1 MVPAQGVRLHEN
13 QCEQREDR
21 ERDHLLD
28 DFQFPDRERP
38 AELRRPDAVGRNL
51 EAVFEQGDAPAE
63 QYDGQYAEAFELGF
77 ECDVAVPGERHESV
91 RQDEQGDG
99 GDSFEHMPYGI
110 KTAQKYQFFPYDM
123 HVLQK
128 NAIREFFIGMAIGY
142 RVYGAFGH
150 GLRQVASVCL
160 AIGDAADPP
169 RPDRCRAGVARNP
182 SMTTAGRRGGGAAE
196 IADGLSGFCARV
208 ISAKRRGR

>member
-13 QCEQREDR
+13 QREQREDR

-128 NAIREFFIGMAIGY
+128 NAIRDVFHRDGD
-142 RVYGAFGH
+142 RVSGVRCVWVRPAAGSIRMPCDRRCCRFAAARSSPGWGGAEP
-150 GLRQVASVCL
+150 V
-160 AIGDAADPP
+160 DD
-169 RPDRCRAGVARNP
+169 DCRAP
-182 SMTTAGRRGGGAAE
+182 GRRSRRNCGR
-196 IADGLSGFCARV
+196 SVRPVARV
-208 ISAKRRGR
+208 ISGMRRGR